1 MPRQIVYGAGTAAGG
16 QALGAGLQ
24 GMTQGMAI
32 GQEIAHARASLRQK
46 RFQTALAQK
55 EAALVEEQRKAQQ
68 EWDTLRAAGMEG
80 FDSIE
85 DVPPLQQADDGQTEI
100 PGVRAR
106 PVGLTAEELAIFPRL
121 SPEARQQVIA
131 EKERERTAAHFEAM
145 AQNLRGRAMAMATPG
160 GPYSGQS
167 GLMPP
172 QAAELA
178 AQAEMIAEGFE
189 VGALTGAQA
198 HAAMSRLSD
207 ALIEATGEVEANLFA
222 IQELRGAMETAYAEG
237 RIEDYEFIQE
247 IQKGLLNGRIPAQA
261 ARAAAGLGKDNA
273 DAYAA
278 WVLSQAAPAQGTL
291 EGQGGLQVH
300 RPGSNGV
307 APPQGVPRGT
317 APPRTAPADE
327 ERGPDFVS
335 DAELDAADPSYEM
348 SPALKAFES
357 GPRVDWTQK
366 QMAMN
371 GVLDIIAAMK
381 SRDHAG
387 VNRILDTLAK
397 NPRDRTIFGNLAAEL
412 SNTEKFSGFDRKKTT
427 QKQRS
432 AVRSAIAVAFRR
444 QRDVAKTAKEPPK
457 PGEEL
462 GLEGQMVTNPEEPP
476 VVGESPG
483 ERAGLPKKPRGKVKR
498 DSPEEVQ
505 RKLRDLGQSGP

>member
-1 MPRQIVYGAGTAAGG
+1 HLMPRQIVYGAGTAAGG

-178 AQAEMIAEGFE
+178 AQAE
-189 VGALTGAQA
+189 
-198 HAAMSRLSD
+198 
-207 ALIEATGEVEANLFA
+207 
-222 IQELRGAMETAYAEG
+222 
-237 RIEDYEFIQE
+237 
-247 IQKGLLNGRIPAQA
+247 
-261 ARAAAGLGKDNA
+261 
-273 DAYAA
+273 
-278 WVLSQAAPAQGTL
+278 
-291 EGQGGLQVH
+291 
-300 RPGSNGV
+300 
-307 APPQGVPRGT
+307 
-317 APPRTAPADE
+317 
-327 ERGPDFVS
+327 
-335 DAELDAADPSYEM
+335 
-348 SPALKAFES
+348 
-357 GPRVDWTQK
+357 
-366 QMAMN
+366 
-371 GVLDIIAAMK
+371 
-381 SRDHAG
+381 
-387 VNRILDTLAK
+387 
-397 NPRDRTIFGNLAAEL
+397 
-412 SNTEKFSGFDRKKTT
+412 
-427 QKQRS
+427 
-432 AVRSAIAVAFRR
+432 
-444 QRDVAKTAKEPPK
+444 
-457 PGEEL
+457 
-462 GLEGQMVTNPEEPP
+462 
-476 VVGESPG
+476 
-483 ERAGLPKKPRGKVKR
+483 
-498 DSPEEVQ
+498 
-505 RKLRDLGQSGP
+505 

>member
-1 MPRQIVYGAGTAAGG
+1 
-16 QALGAGLQ
+16 
-24 GMTQGMAI
+24 
-32 GQEIAHARASLRQK
+32 
-46 RFQTALAQK
+46 
-55 EAALVEEQRKAQQ
+55 
-68 EWDTLRAAGMEG
+68 
-80 FDSIE
+80 
-85 DVPPLQQADDGQTEI
+85 
-100 PGVRAR
+100 
-106 PVGLTAEELAIFPRL
+106 
-121 SPEARQQVIA
+121 
-131 EKERERTAAHFEAM
+131 
-145 AQNLRGRAMAMATPG
+145 
-160 GPYSGQS
+160 
-167 GLMPP
+167 
-172 QAAELA
+172 
-178 AQAEMIAEGFE
+178 
-189 VGALTGAQA
+189 
-198 HAAMSRLSD
+198 
-207 ALIEATGEVEANLFA
+207 
-222 IQELRGAMETAYAEG
+222 
-237 RIEDYEFIQE
+237 
-247 IQKGLLNGRIPAQA
+247 PA
-261 ARAAAGLGKDNA
+261 
-273 DAYAA
+273 
-278 WVLSQAAPAQGTL
+278 
-291 EGQGGLQVH
+291 
-300 RPGSNGV
+300 
-307 APPQGVPRGT
+307 
-317 APPRTAPADE
+317 ADE

-335 DAELDAADPSYEM
+335 DAELDTADPSYEM

-476 VVGESPG
+476 VVGESKG
-483 ERAGLPKKPRGKVKR
+483 ERAGIQKKPRGKVKR